1 MPYITINIMMMIIRM
16 QIKDA
21 YRKLCLQY
29 HPDLCSNNDKKSRA
43 VAEVCFKEIS
53 AAYAALSR
61 KGTIAVVVVFHV
73 DKNTCMY

>member
-1 MPYITINIMMMIIRM
+1 M

-29 HPDLCSNNDKKSRA
+29 HPDLCTNNDSRA

-61 KGTIAVVVVFHV
+61 KGTIGVLIHISRII
-73 DKNTCMY
+73 DIEL